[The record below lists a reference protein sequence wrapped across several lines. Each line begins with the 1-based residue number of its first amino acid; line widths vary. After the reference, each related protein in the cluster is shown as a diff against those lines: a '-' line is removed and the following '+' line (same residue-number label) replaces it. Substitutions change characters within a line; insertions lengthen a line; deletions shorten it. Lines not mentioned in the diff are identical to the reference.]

1 MLSLLL
7 CMRGSY
13 INMPCFPL
21 PTDFKK
27 KQNKTKQDNQVMI
40 MVQQSSWSDGGD
52 PVRSRCPDYDRT
64 MWKTGVINKGVE
76 DYQVRGENGSLSR

>member
-1 MLSLLL
+1 
-7 CMRGSY
+7 
-13 INMPCFPL
+13 
-21 PTDFKK
+21 
-27 KQNKTKQDNQVMI
+27 MI